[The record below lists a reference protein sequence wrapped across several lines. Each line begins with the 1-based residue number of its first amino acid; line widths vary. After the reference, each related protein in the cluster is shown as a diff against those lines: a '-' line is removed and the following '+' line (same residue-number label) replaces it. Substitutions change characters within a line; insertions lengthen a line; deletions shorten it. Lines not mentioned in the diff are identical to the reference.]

1 MRAVQFGAGNIGRG
15 FIGAVLEQAGYH
27 VVYADVNQEVI
38 DLINEK
44 KEYSVLVKDVTCIER
59 RITNISAVNS
69 LSDEAIEEIVNA
81 DIVTTAVGA
90 VNLVR
95 VAPIIAKGIIARYEI
110 SMEHPLN
117 IIACENT
124 VRATSQL
131 KEEVF
136 ALLSDEHKAYCEE
149 WVGFSDCSVDRIVPL
164 VKTENP
170 IDVVVE
176 SFYEWIVEKRAL
188 VGKIPHIAG
197 THSATNLIA
206 FIERKLFTLNTGH
219 AITAYIG
226 RLHGKTTIDESIA
239 DAEIYAIVK
248 GAMQESGMSLVANYG
263 FDKEEHF
270 AYIDTIIDRFRNPYL
285 KDNVTRVGREPL
297 RKLSESDRLV
307 KPLLTAHQAGIE
319 TPNLLLGIGAALH
332 YSNPEDEQSVELQ
345 NKIAELGLVDAI
357 REVTSIED
365 EALIAKIVE
374 AYHKFD

>member
-124 VRATSQL
+124 
-131 KEEVF
+131 
-136 ALLSDEHKAYCEE
+136 C
-149 WVGFSDCSVDRIVPL
+149 FSS
-164 VKTENP
+164 
-170 IDVVVE
+170 
-176 SFYEWIVEKRAL
+176 
-188 VGKIPHIAG
+188 
-197 THSATNLIA
+197 
-206 FIERKLFTLNTGH
+206 
-219 AITAYIG
+219 
-226 RLHGKTTIDESIA
+226 
-239 DAEIYAIVK
+239 
-248 GAMQESGMSLVANYG
+248 
-263 FDKEEHF
+263 
-270 AYIDTIIDRFRNPYL
+270 
-285 KDNVTRVGREPL
+285 
-297 RKLSESDRLV
+297 
-307 KPLLTAHQAGIE
+307 
-319 TPNLLLGIGAALH
+319 
-332 YSNPEDEQSVELQ
+332 
-345 NKIAELGLVDAI
+345 
-357 REVTSIED
+357 
-365 EALIAKIVE
+365 
-374 AYHKFD
+374 